1 MKELSDCIKCLYA
14 SKHNMRERLE
24 QRNLS
29 RQIIREWLIEY
40 TVENSKGINHHLDI
54 IHAFDIKEVQ
64 IKLFSHL
71 REKYPSESRIEVTI
85 LMLEIVQVDA
95 EIDLFQTHEEYTP

>member
-24 QRNLS
+24 QRNLTKEIS
-29 RQIIREWLIEY
+29 REWLIEY
-40 TVENSKGINHHLDI
+40 TVENSRGTEHHLDI

-64 IKLFSHL
+64 IKLFSQL
-71 REKYPSESRIEVTI
+71 RDKYPSETRIEVTI
-85 LMLEIVQVDA
+85 LMLEVVQIDA